1 VSGTDQPAVGG
12 TEHPAPGLAADLVV
26 ERGAFRLDLA
36 FEVPA
41 GQTVAVLGPN
51 GAGKTTLLR
60 ALAGLH
66 PLAGGRVRLGDRVL
80 EDVRA
85 HVRVRPPDRHVGVVF
100 QDHRLFPHL
109 SARDNVA
116 FGPRSVGVPRARAR
130 ADGQRWL
137 DRLGLVGLGD
147 RRPAAL
153 SAGQAQRVG
162 LARALAAGPGLL
174 LLDEPLSALDPATRE
189 DVRGELRRQLAGF
202 AGPALVVTH
211 DVADALGL
219 ADRLVVVEDG
229 RIVQDASSQEVSRRP
244 LTPFVARVV
253 GVDLLSGSVRDGRLL
268 IDADHGGGQLLL
280 GGRYDQLTGPV
291 LAAVRPAAVRLQRAS
306 DAAAT
311 AGAGD
316 TPGNRRTSWP
326 GRVASVRSQGGRVL
340 VELDGAPALLAD
352 LEVRTAVAL
361 DLSPGSDLVVSV
373 AADDVEVYRRPV
385 APAPR
390 A

>member
-1 VSGTDQPAVGG
+1 VSV
-12 TEHPAPGLAADLVV
+12 TEQTAGLVADVVV
-26 ERGAFRLDLA
+26 ERDAFRLDLA
-36 FEVPA
+36 LEVPA

-66 PLAGGRVRLGDRVL
+66 PLTGGWVQLGDRVL
-80 EDVRA
+80 EDVRT
-85 HVRVRPPDRHVGVVF
+85 HVRVHPPDRRVGVVF

-116 FGPRSVGVPRARAR
+116 FGPRSVGVPKVRAR
-130 ADGQRWL
+130 ADAQRWL
-137 DRLGLVGLGD
+137 AGLGLAAFGD

-162 LARALAAGPGLL
+162 LARALAAGPELL

-189 DVRGELRRQLAGF
+189 DVRGELRRQLARF

-229 RIVQDASSQEVSRRP
+229 RVVQDGSPQEMTRRP
-244 LTPFVARVV
+244 LTPFAARVV
-253 GVDLLSGSVRDGRLL
+253 GLDLLGGSVRDGRLL
-268 IDADHGGGQLLL
+268 VDVDHGGGRLLL
-280 GGRYDQLTGPV
+280 GRRTAQLSGPV
-291 LAAVRPAAVRLQRAS
+291 LAAVRPAAVRLDRPS
-306 DAAAT
+306 TGAT
-311 AGAGD
+311 E
-316 TPGNRRTSWP
+316 TPGDQRTSWP
-326 GRVASVRSQGGRVL
+326 GRVRSVRSHGGRVL
-340 VELDGAPALLAD
+340 VELDGAPALSAD
-352 LEVRTAVAL
+352 LDVQSAAAL
-361 DLSPGSDLVVSV
+361 DLSPGIELVVSV
-373 AADDVEVYRRPV
+373 AADDVEVYRRPA
-385 APAPR
+385 APGPR

>member
-1 VSGTDQPAVGG
+1 MSA
-12 TEHPAPGLAADLVV
+12 TEQALGMVADVV
-26 ERGAFRLDLA
+26 VDRDAFRLEVALQ
-36 FEVPA
+36 VPA

-66 PLAGGRVRLGDRVL
+66 PLTRGRVQLGERVL
-80 EDVRA
+80 EDVGA
-85 HVRVRPPDRHVGVVF
+85 QVRVPPPDRRVGVVF

-109 SARDNVA
+109 SARENVA
-116 FGPRSVGVPRARAR
+116 FGPRSVGVPKARAR
-130 ADGQRWL
+130 ADAQRWL
-137 DRLGLVGLGD
+137 DGLGLAGLGD

-219 ADRLVVVEDG
+219 ADRLVVIEAG
-229 RIVQDASSQEVSRRP
+229 RLVQDGSPQEVTRRP
-244 LTPFVARVV
+244 LTPFAARVV
-253 GVDLLSGSVRDGRLL
+253 GMDLLSGSVRDGQLVV
-268 IDADHGGGQLLL
+268 DADHGGGRLLL
-280 GGRYDQLTGPV
+280 GGRQAQLTGPV
-291 LAAVRPAAVRLQRAS
+291 LAAVRPAAVRLDRPSNKSLEAP
-306 DAAAT
+306 DA
-311 AGAGD
+311 
-316 TPGNRRTSWP
+316 RRTSWP
-326 GRVASVRSQGGRVL
+326 GTVRSVRSQGGRVL
-340 VELDGAPALLAD
+340 VEVDGTPTLSAD
-352 LEVRTAVAL
+352 LDVQSAAAL
-361 DLSPGSDLVVSV
+361 DLSPGSELVVSV
-373 AADDVEVYRRPV
+373 AADDVEVYRRPA
-385 APAPR
+385 APGPR